1 MHKEVTDIINVC
13 NTIASN
19 TQKINEVSEALKELV
34 NDIEQK
40 TEQVDVPTKSL
51 AMRKPLAALFILNS
65 NLDDILK
72 NFEKIYDDINKI

>member
-40 TEQVDVPTKSL
+40 IKC
-51 AMRKPLAALFILNS
+51 
-65 NLDDILK
+65 
-72 NFEKIYDDINKI
+72 

>member
-65 NLDDILK
+65 NLDDVLK